1 MQTLFIHNE
10 EQKINKETNKPLPSN
25 QIKQTS
31 KQNTQRLVQF
41 LREQMTNINAPNLLK
56 LLNLKK
62 KSINFQRVNIRY
74 ILEAYM
80 IFKLKI

>member
-62 KSINFQRVNIRY
+62 KV
-74 ILEAYM
+74 
-80 IFKLKI
+80 